1 MSTNITLRKATASA
15 DDAEIILHHRMSM
28 FTDMGID
35 PALVAKMEA
44 PFRAWVAQ
52 EFSAGRFE
60 TWFACAEDGQVIA
73 GAGLWLY
80 QWIPSPLAL
89 QTIRAYILNVYTE
102 RAYRQQGIARRL
114 VEEIIAHCREQD
126 YAVVMLHAS
135 KQGRPI
141 YEALDFKQ
149 TNEMRLDL

>member
-1 MSTNITLRKATASA
+1 MTTNYTIRKATM
-15 DDAEIILHHRMSM
+15 DDAEIILHHRMGM

-44 PFRAWVAQ
+44 PFRAWIAQ
-52 EFSAGRFE
+52 EFGVGRFE

-80 QWIPSPLAL
+80 PWIPSPLAS
-89 QTIRAYILNVYTE
+89 QTVRAYILNVYTE
-102 RAYRQQGIARRL
+102 RAYRQQGIARRV

>member
-1 MSTNITLRKATASA
+1 MTMNYTIRKASA
-15 DDAEIILHHRMSM
+15 DDAEIILHHRVGM

-35 PALVAKMEA
+35 PALVAKMAA
-44 PFRAWVAQ
+44 PFRAWIGE

-73 GAGLWLY
+73 GAGFWLY
-80 QWIPSPLAL
+80 QWIPSPLAP
-89 QTIRAYILNVYTE
+89 QTVRAYILNVYTE
-102 RAYRQQGIARRL
+102 RDYRQQGIARRL
-114 VEEIIAHCREQD
+114 IEEIIAHCREKG

-135 KQGRPI
+135 QQGRPI
-141 YEALDFKQ
+141 YEALNFKQ

>member
-1 MSTNITLRKATASA
+1 MNTNYTIRKAIASA
-15 DDAEIILHHRMSM
+15 DDAEIILHHRMGM

-52 EFSAGRFE
+52 EFSAERFE
-60 TWFACAEDGQVIA
+60 TWFACDPFGQVIA
-73 GAGLWLY
+73 GAGLWRY
-80 QWIPSPLAL
+80 PWIPSPLAA
-89 QTIRAYILNVYTE
+89 QTVRAYILNVYTE
-102 RAYRQQGIARRL
+102 RQFRKQGLARRL
-114 VEEIIAHCREQD
+114 IEEIIAYCRAQD

-135 KQGRPI
+135 KEGRPI
-141 YEALDFKQ
+141 YEALNFKQ

>member
-1 MSTNITLRKATASA
+1 MSVNYTIRKATASSA
-15 DDAEIILHHRMSM
+15 DAEIILHHRMGM

-35 PALVAKMEA
+35 PARVAAMEA
-44 PFRAWVAQ
+44 PFRAWIVR

-60 TWFACAEDGQVIA
+60 TWFACDPFGQVIA

-80 QWIPSPLAL
+80 PWIPSPLAA
-89 QTIRAYILNVYTE
+89 QTVRVYILNVYTE
-102 RAYRQQGIARRL
+102 RQFRKQGIARRL
-114 VEEIIAHCREQD
+114 IEEIITYCREQD
-126 YAVVMLHAS
+126 YATVMLHAS